1 MGTLLRCP
9 SLKKQSKKEICHN
22 VVEVKEVG
30 FVPLLILMLFS
41 ALEKEGVNG
50 EGLANAGQKISFQC
64 SFRIVVN
71 KSDSVTGILSYFNR
85 ALLISIKITQVRLAG
100 LGLIPFLYLFSY

>member
-50 EGLANAGQKISFQC
+50 EGLANAG
-64 SFRIVVN
+64 
-71 KSDSVTGILSYFNR
+71 
-85 ALLISIKITQVRLAG
+85 
-100 LGLIPFLYLFSY
+100 